1 MKMEERMRKSCVL
14 SVLALVFLAAS
25 PSVHAQRGDF
35 SFWTQITASDATAG
49 AGFGREVTLSADGT
63 TALVSA
69 GMGDCSVSPCAPA
82 AYVFV
87 RDRGGWI
94 QQAKLPAPGNPPGE
108 TNLRIALSG
117 DGNIALLGVAG
128 VGCALGGRCGAVYV
142 FSRSGTD
149 WTLQQTLHASDPR
162 AQGYFGVGVAISED
176 GDTAL
181 ISSIG
186 ASCGTPSSCGA
197 VYVFT
202 RSGSVWTE
210 RQKLLEPSPGPFFGR
225 SIALSGDGNTALAVG
240 GGDLGTFFSGRVYV
254 FTRNGDVWSL
264 QSTIFPPVG
273 VNDFAS
279 TEEAISADGNIILV
293 RGGADNSSGSVFVFI
308 RTGATWTQEA
318 VLPGSS
324 PTYPYG
330 GSFDLTDDGQTAL
343 VVSRPGSCAPAFSC
357 GPVDVFSRNG
367 GAWDHVQ
374 QFAPPGLAAGAF
386 VGSVSLSGDGTTA
399 LLGVP
404 DQPCSAGARC
414 GAAYLF
420 TSAPLAVGIPTL
432 DGAGLALL
440 TLALAVGALIVL
452 QRRRFI

>member
-1 MKMEERMRKSCVL
+1 MRNSCAL
-14 SVLALVFLAAS
+14 SILILTLVSLASGEAAL
-25 PSVHAQRGDF
+25 AQRGDF
-35 SFWTQITASDATAG
+35 SFWTQIGASDATAG
-49 AGFGREVTLSADGT
+49 ARFGREVTLSADGS

-69 GMGDCSVSPCAPA
+69 GMGDCSVNPCAPA

-87 RDRGGWI
+87 RDRGSWI

-142 FSRSGTD
+142 YTRSGTA
-149 WTLQQTLHASDPR
+149 WTLQQTLHASEPK
-162 AQGYFGVGVAISED
+162 AQGYFGVGVAISGD
-176 GDTAL
+176 GNTAL

-186 ASCGTPSSCGA
+186 ASCGTITSSCGA
-197 VYVFT
+197 AYVFT
-202 RSGSVWTE
+202 RAGGVWTE
-210 RQKLLEPSPGPFFGR
+210 RQKLLEPTPNTYFGR
-225 SIALSGDGNTALAVG
+225 NVSLSGDGNTALVVG
-240 GGDLGTFFSGRVYV
+240 GFDLGSFLGRIYV

-264 QSTIFPPVG
+264 QDTIFPPAG
-273 VNDFAS
+273 INDFAS
-279 TEEAISADGNIILV
+279 TEQAISADGNVILA
-293 RGGADNSSGSVFVFI
+293 RGGSDGFSGSAFVFI
-308 RTGATWTQEA
+308 RTGGTWSQEA

-324 PTYPYG
+324 ATYPYG

-343 VVSRPGSCAPAFSC
+343 VVSQPGSCAPAFSC
-357 GPVDVFSRNG
+357 GPVDVFARNG

-386 VGSVSLSGDGTTA
+386 VGPVSLSGDGTTA

-404 DQPCSAGARC
+404 DQPCAAGASC
-414 GAAYLF
+414 GAGYLF

-432 DGAGLALL
+432 GGTGLALL
-440 TLALAVGALIVL
+440 TLGLAVGALILL
-452 QRRRFI
+452 QRRRLI